1 MTLLSRAVSVILAVV
16 GAFHFPAVDEM
27 IQELLV
33 KEPAEAAFL
42 ILLNIFGSTA
52 LIRFCFGNVLDF
64 GRFRSFR
71 TRRNMGQV
79 E

>member
-1 MTLLSRAVSVILAVV
+1 MKPIGS
-16 GAFHFPAVDEM
+16 FHVPAVDE
-27 IQELLV
+27 IVQEMLV
-33 KEPAEAAFL
+33 KEPAQATAL

-52 LIRFCFGNVLDF
+52 LIRFCLGNVLDF

-71 TRRNMGQV
+71 VRRNMGKV